1 VVTSTTPAGVN
12 RTFQWQ
18 VSTDSGG
25 SFSNISGANGS
36 SYAFTAIAANDN
48 NKRYRVVITD
58 TATDTSLARSTT
70 SDVVTLTVSPEV
82 APDAPTINSISV
94 SSTQLS
100 VAFTAGTNTGSPI
113 TKYQYSTDNGA
124 TWKDRA
130 NGTTGS
136 PLVVT
141 TVSAS
146 ASSLVNGTTYN
157 VRIRAFNSIAGTQ
170 SSAVSATPYPAP
182 TLAAP
187 TTGLTATAGTAYTL
201 TIPAATGG
209 SNNYSYQI
217 TSGTTL
223 PPGLSLSGRVVSGTP
238 TAAGTFS
245 GIKVTVT
252 DTSSNLTGDSPA
264 FSITINSGTQLELSI
279 VTRFGTGG
287 SPLTLISTGG
297 SGGGVVSYV
306 LNPLVNQPACSL
318 SGASNSV
325 LTANFSVGISGS
337 CSIIAT
343 RAGLNGFTDKSSSA
357 TAIFFTAYV
366 PVIQQTLTCPAG
378 TTPSAPTGIGVGSC
392 IQVLAPVSPSSGDS
406 GAAPKI
412 TSLSATS
419 GLVGETI
426 TITGTG
432 FATVT
437 RVQFGTKST
446 TTFTATSTTITVAV
460 PTGATRGRVMVVS
473 PTGTAMAAQIFTVT
487 TLDTQAPGFTGGS
500 VNTSS
505 PTLLTLNFDETID
518 GTGVLTTSFA
528 VLVAGTNRAI
538 TGISISGTTIILTL
552 ASAVTTGQTVDFTYT
567 SPGDST
573 SIKDAAGNKT
583 ATITS
588 TRLTN
593 NLS

>member
-1 VVTSTTPAGVN
+1 VTASNGREN
-12 RTFQWQ
+12 RT
-18 VSTDSGG
+18 
-25 SFSNISGANGS
+25 
-36 SYAFTAIAANDN
+36 Y
-48 NKRYRVVITD
+48 
-58 TATDTSLARSTT
+58 
-70 SDVVTLTVSPEV
+70 
-82 APDAPTINSISV
+82 
-94 SSTQLS
+94 
-100 VAFTAGTNTGSPI
+100 
-113 TKYQYSTDNGA
+113 
-124 TWKDRA
+124 
-130 NGTTGS
+130 
-136 PLVVT
+136 
-141 TVSAS
+141 
-146 ASSLVNGTTYN
+146 
-157 VRIRAFNSIAGTQ
+157 
-170 SSAVSATPYPAP
+170 AVSAGALPAGL
-182 TLAAP
+182 TLDSAS
-187 TTGLTATAGTAYTL
+187 GVIGGTATAT
-201 TIPAATGG
+201 
-209 SNNYSYQI
+209 
-217 TSGTTL
+217 
-223 PPGLSLSGRVVSGTP
+223 
-238 TAAGTFS
+238 GTFS
-245 GIKVTVT
+245 GIKITVT
-252 DTSSNLTGDSPA
+252 DANNATLEMASA
-264 FSITINSGTQLELSI
+264 FSITVNSGTQLELSI

-287 SPLTLISTGG
+287 SPLTLMSSGG
-297 SGGGVVSYV
+297 SGGGAVSYV

-325 LTANFSVGISGS
+325 LTANFGSGISGS
-337 CSIIAT
+337 CSVVAT
-343 RAGLNGFTDKSSSA
+343 RVGLSGFTDKSSAA

-378 TTPSAPTGIGVGSC
+378 TVPSAPTGIGVGSC
-392 IQVLAPVSPSSGDS
+392 IQVLAPVSPTSGDS

-419 GLVGETI
+419 GLVGATI

-432 FATVT
+432 FSTVT

-446 TTFTATSTTITVAV
+446 TTFTATSTTITVDV

-518 GTGVLTTSFA
+518 GTGVLASSFA
-528 VLVAGTNRAI
+528 VLVNGTSRAI
-538 TGISISGTTIILTL
+538 SSISISGTNITLTL
-552 ASAVTTGQTVDFTYT
+552 ASAVSATQTVDFTYT